1 MAPCWWSGGR
11 DGDAGLVGETTLLVG
26 VPGGTDVVG
35 VGSVRGGRRVTLG
48 DERLD
53 RVRSEGAPVDDD
65 LEEVVEGAQ
74 VSERVTVGDDEVG
87 GVAGGARTPATPPRP
102 TAAAARLV
110 AARRT
115 SSRGRPDASSCFSA
129 KVKPLGGQTAP
140 MSLPVT
146 ILTPC

>member
-74 VSERVTVGDDEVG
+74 VSERVTVGDDEV
-87 GVAGGARTPATPPRP
+87 
-102 TAAAARLV
+102 ARLV